1 MRRNTTKVVEVD
13 GLQVTAHEGKVAALT
28 SFYKGILGE
37 PGDSSFSFDLGTLNL
52 GQKLASDRLTAEFS
66 TEEALLAVRSMNSN
80 SAPGP
85 DGFGPS
91 FYGAA
96 WDTIKDDVMALLHGF
111 FDGSVQL
118 DRVNRSYMV
127 LLPKKPG
134 AVSVDAFRP
143 ICLQNCS
150 VEIAAKILTTRMQQE
165 ISELIDKDQTGFL
178 KGRTIA
184 ENFVYAAE
192 ILQLCH
198 KRRAPTLVLKL
209 DFAKAFDT
217 VNWDCLMKVM
227 AARGFS
233 EQWRSWVHMLLA
245 TSRTAVLVNGSPG
258 PWFSCK

>member
-1 MRRNTTKVVEVD
+1 
-13 GLQVTAHEGKVAALT
+13 
-28 SFYKGILGE
+28 
-37 PGDSSFSFDLGTLNL
+37 
-52 GQKLASDRLTAEFS
+52 
-66 TEEALLAVRSMNSN
+66 
-80 SAPGP
+80 
-85 DGFGPS
+85 
-91 FYGAA
+91 
-96 WDTIKDDVMALLHGF
+96 MALLHGF

-127 LLPKKPG
+127 LRPKKPG

-150 VEIAAKILTTRMQQE
+150 VKIAAKILTTRMQQE

-209 DFAKAFDT
+209 DFAKAFDI

-227 AARGFS
+227 VARGFS

-245 TSRTAVLVNGSPG
+245 TPRTAVLVNGSPG

>member
-1 MRRNTTKVVEVD
+1 
-13 GLQVTAHEGKVAALT
+13 
-28 SFYKGILGE
+28 
-37 PGDSSFSFDLGTLNL
+37 
-52 GQKLASDRLTAEFS
+52 
-66 TEEALLAVRSMNSN
+66 MNSN

-165 ISELIDKDQTGFL
+165 ISELIDKDQTCFL

-184 ENFVYAAE
+184 
-192 ILQLCH
+192 
-198 KRRAPTLVLKL
+198 
-209 DFAKAFDT
+209 
-217 VNWDCLMKVM
+217 
-227 AARGFS
+227 
-233 EQWRSWVHMLLA
+233 
-245 TSRTAVLVNGSPG
+245 
-258 PWFSCK
+258 